1 MLKFA
6 CLGLKSCASSRNAK
20 NSNYEVLGYGQEPTS
35 NTSWRHSTQMDILD
49 SNGPIRSRHVPN
61 FDVYAKART
70 LIRQQ
75 TVSLVQHG
83 YYNNDEAETDTNST
97 ATDSCVNSC
106 EPRCNCSF
114 RSFTLDNDDES
125 TQIPSSLVTTTTF
138 DSMESSSSSSSS
150 MSQSD
155 NDDMFYSAFD
165 HLTSQQPSQVY
176 VCTSEFKSS
185 VKGDLNVRVHDRV
198 VLMHKPREGNEYL
211 LVKSLATQKCGYV
224 PRSCLTLAAQS
235 RQI

>member
-20 NSNYEVLGYGQEPTS
+20 NPNYEALGYGQEPTS
-35 NTSWRHSTQMDILD
+35 NISWRHSTQMDILD
-49 SNGPIRSRHVPN
+49 SDGPIRGRHVPN
-61 FDVYAKART
+61 FDVYTKART

-83 YYNNDEAETDTNST
+83 YYNNDEEENDTNST

-114 RSFTLDNDDES
+114 RSFTLDDDES

-150 MSQSD
+150 ISNSSA
-155 NDDMFYSAFD
+155 DMFYSAFD
-165 HLTSQQPSQVY
+165 QMTSQQPQVY

-198 VLMHKPREGNEYL
+198 VLMHKPRDGNEYL

-224 PRSCLTLAAQS
+224 PRSCLTPATQS